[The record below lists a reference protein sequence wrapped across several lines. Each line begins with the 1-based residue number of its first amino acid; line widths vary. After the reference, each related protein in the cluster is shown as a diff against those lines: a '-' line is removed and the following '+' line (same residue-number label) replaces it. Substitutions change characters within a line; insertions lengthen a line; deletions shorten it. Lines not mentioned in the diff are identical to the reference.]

1 MSQSNPISA
10 TSTGADRFRGY
21 YLANRLERLGAYV
34 FDVMI
39 TLVLGGA
46 VVFLYLIAIG
56 AGGVD
61 GMSSSLLAIEAMMPA
76 NPIAAGLLS
85 IAFSLV
91 GLLLVHGYPL
101 YKNGQTWGK
110 RFFKIKIVDAE
121 GAKPPIWKLV
131 LLRYLA
137 ISAIPMLPLFGGYA
151 WLVSCLPIFAPQRR
165 CLHDYIAGT
174 RVVCER

>member
-34 FDVMI
+34 FDIMI
-39 TLVLGGA
+39 SFFLGVSLFFVCLIA
-46 VVFLYLIAIG
+46 VV
-56 AGGVD
+56 AGNGD
-61 GMSSSLLAIEAMMPA
+61 GMLDSIKAIEAMMSA
-76 NPIAAGLLS
+76 NPIATTLMS

-91 GLLLVHGYPL
+91 CLLLVHGYPL

-121 GAKPPIWKLV
+121 GAKPPFWKIV
-131 LLRYLA
+131 LRYLA